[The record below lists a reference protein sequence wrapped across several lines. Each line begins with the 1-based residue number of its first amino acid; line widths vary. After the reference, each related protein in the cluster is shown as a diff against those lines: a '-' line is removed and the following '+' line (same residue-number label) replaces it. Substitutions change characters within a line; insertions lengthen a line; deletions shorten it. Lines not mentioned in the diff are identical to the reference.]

1 MRLNRF
7 LALAGLSSRRGAEE
21 YIRHGRVTVNGQLST
36 NLATQVAPSDQVKVD
51 GQTVRTQEFVYLLLN
66 KPADFLTTRSDE
78 RSRKT
83 IYDLL
88 PADLPNLAHV
98 GRLDKESEGLLLL
111 TNDGDLAFRI
121 THPKFKLEKEYLV
134 TIDRE
139 IQAEDSAK
147 TKKGVYLAEGRA
159 RFEAIAKVNPRQVR
173 VVLTQGIKRQ
183 VRRVFAAL
191 GYKVKRLQR
200 VRIGPLTDLGL
211 RSGQVRFLSRQ
222 EVDSLTKP
230 RRSDKKVGEASRFA
244 SSKLGNAVTLR
255 TPKRQRGDASST
267 DEGAHTARAVNSDN
281 RRRKVA
287 VKNSAEDSAA
297 TIS

>member
-21 YIRHGRVTVNGQLST
+21 YIRHGRVTVNGELKT
-36 NLATQVAPSDQVKVD
+36 DLATQVAFSDHVRVD
-51 GQTVRTQEFVYLLLN
+51 GQVVRTQEFVYLLLN

-83 IYDLL
+83 IYQLL
-88 PADLPNLAHV
+88 PGDLPNLAHV

-134 TIDRE
+134 TLDRE
-139 IQAEDSAK
+139 FGPEDSPK
-147 TKKGVYLAEGRA
+147 TKKGVYLSEGRA
-159 RFEAIAKVNPRQVR
+159 RFDAIVKVNPRQVR
-173 VVLTQGIKRQ
+173 VVLTQGLKRQ

-200 VRIGPLTDLGL
+200 VRIGPLTDRGL
-211 RSGQVRFLSRQ
+211 RPGEVRLLSQ
-222 EVDSLTKP
+222 KEVDLL
-230 RRSDKKVGEASRFA
+230 AS
-244 SSKLGNAVTLR
+244 
-255 TPKRQRGDASST
+255 P
-267 DEGAHTARAVNSDN
+267 DN
-281 RRRKVA
+281 RRRKA
-287 VKNSAEDSAA
+287 ATRKSTEDSAA
-297 TIS
+297 KSSPG

>member
-1 MRLNRF
+1 VRLNRY

-21 YIRHGRVTVNGQLST
+21 FIRRGRVTVNGELST
-36 NLATQVAPSDQVKVD
+36 NLATQVAPSDQVRVD
-51 GQTVRTQEFVYLLLN
+51 GKVVRTQQFLYLLLN

-111 TNDGDLAFRI
+111 TNDGDLAFRV

-134 TIDRE
+134 TLDRE
-139 IQAEDSAK
+139 FELEDAAK

-159 RFEAIAKVNPRQVR
+159 RFDTIIKVNPRQVR
-173 VVLTQGIKRQ
+173 VVLTQGLKRQ

-191 GYKVKRLQR
+191 EYKVKRLQR
-200 VRIGPLTDLGL
+200 VRIGPLIDHGL
-211 RSGQVRFLSRQ
+211 RSGQVRLLDQ
-222 EVDSLTKP
+222 KEVDLLTKRQAI
-230 RRSDKKVGEASRFA
+230 RRA
-244 SSKLGNAVTLR
+244 
-255 TPKRQRGDASST
+255 
-267 DEGAHTARAVNSDN
+267 ARVKAQ
-281 RRRKVA
+281 A
-287 VKNSAEDSAA
+287 VKRE
-297 TIS
+297 

>member
-1 MRLNRF
+1 VRLNRF

-66 KPADFLTTRSDE
+66 KPADYLTTRSDE

-88 PADLPNLAHV
+88 PADLPKLAHV

-134 TIDRE
+134 TLDRE
-139 IQAEDSAK
+139 MEGEDSAK

-211 RSGQVRFLSRQ
+211 RSGKVRFLSRQ
-222 EVDSLTKP
+222 EVDVLTKTRAP
-230 RRSDKKVGEASRFA
+230 RKRAGEAPRFA
-244 SSKLGNAVTLR
+244 SSKLGNASTVH
-255 TPKRQRGDASST
+255 TPRKQSGDASP
-267 DEGAHTARAVNSDN
+267 TAR
-281 RRRKVA
+281 
-287 VKNSAEDSAA
+287 
-297 TIS
+297 

>member
-1 MRLNRF
+1 VRLNRF

-51 GQTVRTQEFVYLLLN
+51 GQTVRTQEFVYLMLN
-66 KPADFLTTRSDE
+66 KPADYLTTRSDE

-134 TIDRE
+134 TLDRE

-173 VVLTQGIKRQ
+173 VVLIQGIKRQ

-230 RRSDKKVGEASRFA
+230 RMARKRVGEASRFA
-244 SSKLGNAVTLR
+244 SSKLGNASTLR
-255 TPKRQRGDASST
+255 TAKKQSGDASP
-267 DEGAHTARAVNSDN
+267 TAR
-281 RRRKVA
+281 
-287 VKNSAEDSAA
+287 
-297 TIS
+297 